1 MENLD
6 LRLLQFLIFAL
17 IGAVVLILIILA
29 IYVIIANRRERER
42 LEKTYEEAIE
52 EAKLAPRP
60 ALQVKGQVL
69 ALVREEEGAPIQVE
83 IAGDKYKNM
92 AEVRDP
98 NLKRQIIGAAM
109 ELIQFTGV
117 LTAGAESPP
126 PPPARADT
134 WREDMRR
141 DSQSQLQ
148 RIQAQPAPG
157 SSPTPSAPPA
167 PQDVEEQ
174 FLSLLSEMGQTPS
187 SPEKPTLV
195 KSLQR
200 RLTPK
205 LPDSSRPR
213 TFVDDIE
220 DILQRRILMV
230 PVMIGRDLHV
240 RPGSDGSVRFVFEG
254 REYENLD
261 DVPNL
266 TARQLIKDAIQEW
279 DETT

>member
-6 LRLLQFLIFAL
+6 MRLLQFLIFAL
-17 IGAVVLILIILA
+17 IGAVVLILVILTV
-29 IYVIIANRRERER
+29 YVITANRRERER

-83 IAGDKYKNM
+83 IDNVRYENM
-92 AEVRDP
+92 AEVQDP

-117 LTAGAESPP
+117 LAAGANVPP
-126 PPPARADT
+126 SLPSRPDT
-134 WREDMRR
+134 WREDLRR
-141 DSQSQLQ
+141 DSQGELQ
-148 RIQAQPAPG
+148 RIQTQPAPS
-157 SSPTPSAPPA
+157 SSPPPLPAA
-167 PQDVEEQ
+167 PQDMEEQ
-174 FLSLLSEMGQTPS
+174 FLSLLSQMGQTPS
-187 SPEKPTLV
+187 AEKPTLT
-195 KSLQR
+195 KSLQQ

-205 LPDSSRPR
+205 LPDSGRPR

-220 DILQRRILMV
+220 DILQRRIQMV
-230 PVMIGRDLHV
+230 PAMVGRDLHV
-240 RPGSDGSVRFVFEG
+240 RPGSDGSVHFVFER
-254 REYENLD
+254 REYEHLD

-279 DETT
+279 DDTT